1 MKGELMNFLKKRFFV
16 IVPVMIGCLFCA
28 VGIYAGTK
36 ADDVIKMENK
46 AYSKHKKSIVTF
58 SHKKHATDY
67 KLGCGECHHDE
78 NHKPLS
84 NLKEGDNVKNCID
97 CHKKPGYV
105 TGKSAKGLSK
115 SQKLE
120 YHANAI
126 HENCK
131 GCHKK
136 FNKEK
141 KLKSKDA
148 GAAPTTC
155 TKCHPKKAK

>member
-1 MKGELMNFLKKRFFV
+1 MKGELMKFFKKSSFI
-16 IVPVMIGCLFCA
+16 IVPATLMVVCLFFA

-58 SHKKHATDY
+58 SHKKHTTDY

-97 CHKKPGYV
+97 CHKKPGYI
-105 TGKSAKGLSK
+105 TGKSAKAKGLSK

-126 HENCK
+126 HDNCK

-141 KLKSKDA
+141 GLKS
-148 GAAPTTC
+148 APTTC